1 MMSNNISVQI
11 KYDVGGQ
18 DGIPHTF
25 IVITLPDGSEREY
38 GYAPAC
44 V

>member
-1 MMSNNISVQI
+1 MSNNISVEI
-11 KYDVGGQ
+11 RYDIGGI